1 MFKTGKVV
9 LIVDSVEKAIKFYT
23 EKLLFSIVGLEC
35 DDEGGVH
42 LSRAEVKKG
51 KFNIIFRLPSID
63 ELAEFSMVRR
73 CTGRAAAVVAIAKKG
88 IDRYYKGCKKKG
100 LEVFIKTENKNGSVI
115 SFGLKDPFGLRLLF
129 TEIDEEIVGTT
140 AFNRNSFCGMDM
152 QGQTISKKDK
162 NSEASEKMVKWL
174 RGFGISRRVAKK
186 YIKLW
191 IDRVKS

>member
-1 MFKTGKVV
+1 MFKSGKVV

-23 EKLLFSIVGLEC
+23 EKLLFSIALLEC

-42 LSRAEVKKG
+42 LSRAEVRKG
-51 KFNIIFRLPSID
+51 KFSVVFRLPSID

-73 CTGRAAAVVAIAKKG
+73 CTGRAAAAVAVAKKG

-100 LEVFIKTENKNGSVI
+100 LEVFVKNENKSGSVV
-115 SFGLKDPFGLRLLF
+115 SFGLKDPFGLRLIF
-129 TEIDEEIVGTT
+129 TEVEDEIVGAS
-140 AFNRNSFCGMDM
+140 AFNKNSFCGMDM
-152 QGQTISKKDK
+152 RNETISKKDK
-162 NSEASEKMVKWL
+162 NSEGSEKMVKWL

-191 IDRVKS
+191 IDRVND